1 MHGKLPFQGAFGPQ
15 NISAEQQGKNPA
27 SGDPNRVVEEAFVE
41 GFPKTQ
47 FDNST
52 NAPSFMV
59 QMVRKY
65 PHQVSIYAA
74 GALTNVALAVRMDP
88 DFASLAKEL
97 VIMGGYVDFNMLQA
111 GGDMEQA
118 DINSDVRRQHSLS
131 RKVLIIDT
139 QINLMSDPEAAKI
152 AINADFPDI
161 VIAGNVANQVQCTQE
176 YLDEVYQVKNPYTAL
191 FHDHYGTKFPF
202 WDETAAALMVDHSIA
217 VNTTSRTY

>member
-15 NISAEQQGKNPA
+15 NKSAEQQGKNPA
-27 SGDPNRVVEEAFVE
+27 SGDPNRISEEAFVE

-88 DFASLAKEL
+88 EFARLAKEL
-97 VIMGGYVDFNMLQA
+97 VIMGGYVDFTMLQA
-111 GGDMEQA
+111 TGDMNQA
-118 DINSDVRRQHSLS
+118 DINSDVCSRNSLLS
-131 RKVLIIDT
+131 
-139 QINLMSDPEAAKI
+139 
-152 AINADFPDI
+152 
-161 VIAGNVANQVQCTQE
+161 CT
-176 YLDEVYQVKNPYTAL
+176 VC
-191 FHDHYGTKFPF
+191 
-202 WDETAAALMVDHSIA
+202 
-217 VNTTSRTY
+217 